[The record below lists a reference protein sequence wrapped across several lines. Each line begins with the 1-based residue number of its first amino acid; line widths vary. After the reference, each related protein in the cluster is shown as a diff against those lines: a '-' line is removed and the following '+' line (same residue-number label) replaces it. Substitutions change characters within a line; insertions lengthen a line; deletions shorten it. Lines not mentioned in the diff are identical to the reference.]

1 MKTRPE
7 RQPWQLHARDF
18 TKKQVY
24 AKQDWRFQMFFEYL
38 RLSPSFLLA
47 VESDEQGLLEGLK
60 DKDRATVVW
69 KTRSD
74 MGNIFEVIYKEWW
87 MENGLTLFGV
97 HTSKPKIQLI
107 NRLSPLSDDAL
118 LFDQST
124 IQLTDYMKGNFAKQ
138 GRPDSVLLSIPL
150 GQKRTATI
158 RELKKLLAEVE
169 KEVTPYIPETLY
181 QVENNKMQYRRLLA
195 GLRLMYMRA
204 RRPHE
209 DLWRIAARAKISHS
223 HGRIDPNAPKKD
235 LQNAQGRRMLTIM
248 ASRLIHD
255 TLIIAE
261 NAATGIFP
269 SLNPIDT
276 TLFDAEKLGWRLKET
291 IQWEKVRK
299 AEIMAA
305 HKANLPL
312 KK

>member
-7 RQPWQLHARDF
+7 RQPWQLHVRDF

-47 VESDEQGLLEGLK
+47 VESNEQDLVERLK
-60 DKDRATVVW
+60 DNNRATAVW
-69 KTRSD
+69 KTWTD
-74 MGNIFEVIYKEWW
+74 MGNIFEVVYKDWW
-87 MENGLTLFGV
+87 LENGLRLFGV
-97 HTSKPKIQLI
+97 HTSKPRVQLI
-107 NRLSPLSDDAL
+107 TRLSPLSEDDFL
-118 LFDQST
+118 IEQST
-124 IQLTDYMKGNFAKQ
+124 TRLTDHMNGHFAQQ
-138 GRPDSVLLSIPL
+138 GRPDSVLISIPL
-150 GQKRTATI
+150 GQKRTTTI
-158 RELKKLLAEVE
+158 RELKKLLSEVE
-169 KEVTPYIPETLY
+169 NKATPYIPSSLY
-181 QVENNKMQYRRLLA
+181 QVQNNKMQYRRLLA
-195 GLRLMYMRA
+195 GVRLMYMRA
-204 RRPHE
+204 RHPNE

-248 ASRLIHD
+248 ASRLIRD

-299 AEIMAA
+299 AEIMAF
-305 HKANLPL
+305 HKASLPIT
-312 KK
+312 K